1 MTIKECLKPI
11 KYHSN
16 CYITTKQF
24 KLRDITIPKNTI
36 AYYAQNEGVIYFC
49 AHFPRYN
56 GKVQNIFLRVAYF
69 DFAMRQVNECVIQNC
84 VASVSLVNAWKS
96 ASMPHA
102 QKPQQTINLNSMMQD
117 CIRRKKSGSG
127 GVRLSAKSDEYTT
140 DSLRYKQVTEPAYW
154 ASIGIGYN
162 GRPCTNSGNASVT
175 ASNIR

>member
-11 KYHSN
+11 KYHNN

-56 GKVQNIFLRVAYF
+56 GKAQNIFLRVAYF

-154 ASIGIGYN
+154 ASMGIGYN
-162 GRPCTNSGNASVT
+162 GRPCINSGNASVI

>member
-1 MTIKECLKPI
+1 MSGDNIMNNKIFKSLQ
-11 KYHSN
+11 YSN
-16 CYITTKQF
+16 CYMNTAQF
-24 KLRDITIPKNTI
+24 NIFDVTIPCNSIIYIDVCENTMYICSRFPNYSGDAKNVILNVTWYDYEMHTI
-36 AYYAQNEGVIYFC
+36 GTTTL
-49 AHFPRYN
+49 
-56 GKVQNIFLRVAYF
+56 K
-69 DFAMRQVNECVIQNC
+69 NC
-84 VASVSLVNAWKS
+84 DASIALFNAWKS

-154 ASIGIGYN
+154 ANLSN
-162 GRPCTNSGNASVT
+162 SKSGNASVT

>member
-1 MTIKECLKPI
+1 MTIKECLKSI

-16 CYITTKQF
+16 CYITIKQF

-84 VASVSLVNAWKS
+84 VASISLVNAWKS

-154 ASIGIGYN
+154 ANLSN
-162 GRPCTNSGNASVT
+162 SKSGNASIT